1 MLMRLFMICLLV
13 SSPALGAGPGW
24 LYYVGT
30 GPTPC
35 ATIEALD
42 AAHCAS
48 LGCDGVTTTH
58 WFDVTVL
65 DSGVCAIRVQPGTSY
80 QDVTIHLPP
89 SAKFPSGLSI
99 SLTAG
104 QIAALVTRASLAGQ
118 LPTILT
124 LASFEAVLTTAQINA
139 LNNINQVAHPAL
151 YSDWQSIVAG
161 GVVDMLDPA
170 YLDLMSQ
177 GLSLGLI
184 TQAEYATL
192 TTPSTVAMG
201 P

>member
-1 MLMRLFMICLLV
+1 
-13 SSPALGAGPGW
+13 
-24 LYYVGT
+24 
-30 GPTPC
+30 
-35 ATIEALD
+35 
-42 AAHCAS
+42 
-48 LGCDGVTTTH
+48 
-58 WFDVTVL
+58 
-65 DSGVCAIRVQPGTSY
+65 
-80 QDVTIHLPP
+80 
-89 SAKFPSGLSI
+89 
-99 SLTAG
+99 
-104 QIAALVTRASLAGQ
+104 
-118 LPTILT
+118 